1 VEWRVEAR
9 AVSFD
14 GGVCS
19 FYRAG
24 EGASSGG

>member
-1 VEWRVEAR
+1 VEAR